1 MITFFLLLA
10 VLMVL
15 VVAGGSLVGGG
26 PRRRVIYERSPYLRS
41 RPVIE
46 EYVDEPVLE
55 RTAHTRRVVRR
66 RSY

>member
-15 VVAGGSLVGGG
+15 VVAAGSMMGGS
-26 PRRRVIYERSPYLRS
+26 RRRVIYERSPIMRS

-46 EYVDEPVLE
+46 EYVDEPILE
-55 RTAHTRRVVRR
+55 PVARTRRVVRR

>member
-1 MITFFLLLA
+1 
-10 VLMVL
+10 VL
-15 VVAGGSLVGGG
+15 VVAGGSLIGGG